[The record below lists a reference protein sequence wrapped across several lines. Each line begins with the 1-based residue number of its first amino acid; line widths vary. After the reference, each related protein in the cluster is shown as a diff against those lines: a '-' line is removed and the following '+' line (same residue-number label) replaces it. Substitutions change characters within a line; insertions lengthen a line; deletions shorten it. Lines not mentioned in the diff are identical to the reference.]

1 MYKSPAQS
9 FRDDLCASD
18 DVQLCRNAFEMRF
31 HRHLADKER
40 FSNFFVAFALSKE
53 RENFHLPG
61 GRRISAQPPSKLGGN
76 RGREARFASVHLAN
90 AVEQHLTPG
99 VLKQISFGTSLYGAI
114 DVFIGIVRG

>member
-1 MYKSPAQS
+1 MNKSPAQS
-9 FRDDLCASD
+9 FRDDLRAAD

-31 HRHLADKER
+31 HRHLADEER

-61 GRRISAQPPSKLGGN
+61 GRRISAQAPRELGGN
-76 RGREARFASVHLAN
+76 PGREARFTCVYLAN

-99 VLKQISFGTSLYGAI
+99 VL
-114 DVFIGIVRG
+114 